1 MKRLASCLLLTFVL
15 STSSFA
21 SGDWSQFLGSNRD
34 GAVPN
39 FKAPDSWPKELNK
52 AWSLEVGDG
61 LASPAMVDGKLYVFT
76 RADGNEVTYCL
87 DAESGEEIWK
97 DAGYESPAIEG
108 PAAYH
113 VGPRSVP
120 AVGDGKVVTLGLHGV
135 LSCLDAETGKV
146 VWRKDSFTGEIPR
159 FFTSSSPLIV
169 EGLAILQV
177 GQLAAYDLDSGDI
190 VWSWANDGASYAS
203 SAVLDLDG
211 TAAVITP
218 TLGNLVVLQATNGK
232 VLYEMAFNQGRQ
244 NTATPAVYGDTAYVA
259 GPGRGM
265 TAYKFV
271 KSGDGYDTEQLWQN
285 PENSIGNSSPIYAGG
300 HVFGISGSNALF
312 AINAASGDTVWTSQV
327 GPEAA
332 PRGQG
337 GPGGRGQ
344 GRPGQQSG
352 GGERMR
358 GPGGGDQAQAGGQG
372 GQRMRPQGGQ
382 QGGRGQGGPGGRG
395 QGGARTPSGFGSIV
409 SVGSALIALTPASE
423 LVVLEP
429 GPDGAEELGRYKV
442 SQSQTYAYPVVA
454 GDTIYIKDQ
463 TSLTAYS
470 VN

>member
-1 MKRLASCLLLTFVL
+1 MRNLASCLLLTFAL
-15 STSSFA
+15 STSIYA

-34 GAVPN
+34 GVASD
-39 FKAPDSWPKELNK
+39 FQTPDSWPKELSK

-61 LASPAMVDGKLYVFT
+61 LASPVLVDGKLYAFT

-87 DAESGEEIWK
+87 DAESGREIWK

-120 AVGDGKVVTLGLHGV
+120 AVGDGKVVTLGVHGV
-135 LSCLDAETGKV
+135 LSCLDADTGKV
-146 VWRKDSFTGEIPR
+146 VWRKESFTGEIPR

-169 EGLAILQV
+169 DGLAILQV
-177 GQLAAYDLDSGDI
+177 GQLAAYDLDSGDV
-190 VWSWANDGASYAS
+190 VWSWAEDGASYAS
-203 SAVLDLDG
+203 SALLNLGG

-218 TLGNLVVLQATNGK
+218 TQSNLIVLQASSGK
-232 VLYEMAFNQGRQ
+232 VLYEMSFNQGRQ
-244 NTATPAVYGDTAYVA
+244 NTATPAADGDIVYVA

-265 TAYKFV
+265 TAYQFV

-285 PENSIGNSSPIYAGG
+285 PENSIGNSNPIHAGG

-312 AINAASGDTVWTSQV
+312 AINATSGDTVWTSQV
-327 GPEAA
+327 GPVAA

-337 GPGGRGQ
+337 GRGQ
-344 GRPGQQSG
+344 GRQGQQG
-352 GGERMR
+352 GAGGERMR
-358 GPGGGDQAQAGGQG
+358 APGGGDQAQTGGQG

-382 QGGRGQGGPGGRG
+382 QGGRGPGGRG
-395 QGGARTPSGFGSIV
+395 QGGRGAGRTPSGFGSIV
-409 SVGSALIALTPASE
+409 SVGSALIALTPSSE

-429 GPDGAEELGRYKV
+429 GADSAKELARYKV

-454 GDTIYIKDQ
+454 GDAIYIKDQ